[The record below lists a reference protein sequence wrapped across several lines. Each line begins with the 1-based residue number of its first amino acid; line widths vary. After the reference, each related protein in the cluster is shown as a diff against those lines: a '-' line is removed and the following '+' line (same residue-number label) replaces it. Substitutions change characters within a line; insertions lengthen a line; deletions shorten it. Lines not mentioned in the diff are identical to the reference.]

1 MNRIEAYITRIER
14 RDNITVVSFNADGQ
28 PMRMM
33 ALGLT
38 SPIAVGTRVILGAKA
53 SHVALAKQLD
63 GHLSISNRLEAVIET
78 VETGALLCSVTLRV
92 GPARM
97 ESIITLDSAETM
109 ALHEGDSVTA
119 LIKASDLS
127 ILEIVEEGDA

>member
-1 MNRIEAYITRIER
+1 MNRIEAYITSIER
-14 RDNITVVSFNADGQ
+14 RDNITIVSFDAGGA

-33 ALGLT
+33 ALGLAI
-38 SPIAVGTRVILGAKA
+38 PIAVGTRVILGAKA
-53 SHVALAKQLD
+53 SHVALAKKLE

-97 ESIITLDSAETM
+97 ESIITRDSAETM
-109 ALHEGDSVTA
+109 ALHQGDSVTA

-127 ILEIVEEGDA
+127 ILEIVEKGET